1 MTLET
6 PRPFLDAV
14 RSRPGGRSAD
24 IRRSVLKAVRE
35 LLGEHGYGALSPG
48 AVAARAGVDRTTVY
62 RRWPTR
68 ARLAAD
74 ALLDL
79 AELQIP
85 MPDTGDLRKD
95 LRRIARAVARQL
107 SKPSVVA
114 LAGALV
120 IASTEDAELSGFI
133 EDFWQARFRAVG
145 NVIRRALAPG
155 EAVRG
160 TDPDQALER
169 LVAPLYFRAIITSR
183 PIDNQLIEL
192 CVGTVIAD
200 FR

>member
-1 MTLET
+1 
-6 PRPFLDAV
+6 
-14 RSRPGGRSAD
+14 
-24 IRRSVLKAVRE
+24 VLKAVRE
-35 LLGEHGYGALSPG
+35 LLGERGYGALSPG

-74 ALLDL
+74 ALVDL

-107 SKPSVVA
+107 SRPSVVA

-120 IASTEDAELSGFI
+120 IASTEDPELSGFI

-145 NVIRRALAPG
+145 NVIRRALARG
-155 EAVRG
+155 EAARG

-169 LVAPLYFRAIITSR
+169 LVAPLYFRAIITGR